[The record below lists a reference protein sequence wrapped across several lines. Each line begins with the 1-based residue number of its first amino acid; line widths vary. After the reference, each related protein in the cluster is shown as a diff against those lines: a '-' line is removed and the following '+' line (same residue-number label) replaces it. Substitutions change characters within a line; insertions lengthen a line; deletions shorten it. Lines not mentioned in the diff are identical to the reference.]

1 LSTSLEALQKQIKSG
16 DDLASIVRT
25 MKALAAISVRQYEKA
40 VESLDDYYSTVEM
53 GLSIVLASR
62 QEQII
67 SPSID
72 HDVDHD
78 VPILLVIFGSDH
90 GLAGRFNEQ
99 IVHYALDEYWPDG
112 EKTGLPERSMIA
124 CVGEQVFSRVSGAG
138 YQVEENFQ
146 VPSSINAI
154 TAAVQSLL
162 ERIETWREQD
172 GVQRVLLLYNR
183 PLAGASYQSHAETL
197 LPVDLSTALQKRK
210 EWHSRSLPTYNM
222 PAPQLFSAL
231 LHQYFFVSLY
241 RAFAFSLAAENAS
254 RLTAMQAA
262 EKNINERLDEL
273 TSHYQQA
280 RQTAITE
287 ELLDIISGFK
297 SLRKKTTFESPEG
310 LVKLDKLWTDESGQG
325 QIKGNIR
332 K

>member
-1 LSTSLEALQKQIKSG
+1 LSSLEALQKQIKSG

-25 MKALAAISVRQYEKA
+25 MKALAATSVRQYEKA
-40 VESLDDYYSTVEM
+40 VESLDDYYHTIEM
-53 GLSIVLASR
+53 GLSVVLASK
-62 QEQII
+62 QEII
-67 SPSID
+67 HTSPD
-72 HDVDHD
+72 HSG
-78 VPILLVIFGSDH
+78 PILLVIFGSDH

-99 IVHYALDEYWPDG
+99 IVHFALEEYWSNG
-112 EKTGLPERSMIA
+112 EKTELPPKSMIA
-124 CVGEQVFSRVSGAG
+124 CVGEQVFSRVAGAG
-138 YQVEENFQ
+138 YKVEGNFH
-146 VPSSINAI
+146 VPVSIHAI

-162 ERIETWREQD
+162 ERIETWRDRD

-183 PLAGASYQSHAETL
+183 PLAGASYESHVETL
-197 LPVDLSTALQKRK
+197 LPVDLSTVRQQRK
-210 EWHSRSLPTYNM
+210 EWKSRSLPTYTM

-254 RLTAMQAA
+254 RLAAMQAA

-273 TSHYQQA
+273 TSDYQQA

-297 SLRKKTTFESPEG
+297 ALRKKSTTFDS
-310 LVKLDKLWTDESGQG
+310 V
-325 QIKGNIR
+325 
-332 K
+332 

>member
-1 LSTSLEALQKQIKSG
+1 LSSLEKLQKQIKSG

-25 MKALAAISVRQYEKA
+25 MKALAATSIRQYEKA
-40 VESLDDYYSTVEM
+40 VESLDDYYRTVEM
-53 GLSIVLASR
+53 GLSIVLASK

-67 SPSID
+67 SPYSD
-72 HDVDHD
+72 QDGS
-78 VPILLVIFGSDH
+78 ILLVIFGSDH

-99 IVHYALDEYWPDG
+99 IVHYAMDGYWTEG
-112 EKTGLPERSMIA
+112 EKTGLPPNTRIA
-124 CVGEQVFSRVSGAG
+124 CVGEQVYSRVIGAG
-138 YQVEENFQ
+138 FQVEENFH
-146 VPSSINAI
+146 VPASIHAI

-162 ERIETWREQD
+162 ESIENWRDQD

-183 PLAGASYQSHAETL
+183 PLAGASYESHAVTL
-197 LPVDLSTALQKRK
+197 LPVDLSAVLKQKT
-210 EWHSRSLPTYNM
+210 EWKSRSLPTYTL

-231 LHQYFFVSLY
+231 LRQYFFVSLY

-254 RLTAMQAA
+254 RLAAMQAA

-297 SLRKKTTFESPEG
+297 ALRKKAS
-310 LVKLDKLWTDESGQG
+310 D
-325 QIKGNIR
+325 
-332 K
+332 